1 MMPNERP
8 YPRQPN
14 KASDADTL
22 GVLETG
28 LPHLLEERQSAGVR
42 IGQVAEEIGM
52 SRTTLWRRRIRLG
65 ISWSPQ
71 HKVRIAQALGS
82 DADDATAIIEWLA
95 KDPERTIK
103 GLAQELGVHRRTLH
117 NRLAEGYRAHR
128 KPHR

>member
-1 MMPNERP
+1 MMPEVRP
-8 YPRQPN
+8 QPTQPN
-14 KASDADTL
+14 KTDDADAS
-22 GVLETG
+22 GVLETE
-28 LPHLLEERQSAGVR
+28 LPQLLEERQSAGVR
-42 IGQVAEEIGM
+42 IRQVTEEIGM

-71 HKVRIAQALGS
+71 HKVNIAQALGS

-103 GLAQELGVHRRTLH
+103 GLAKELGVHRRTLH

-128 KPHR
+128 KPQR